1 MLKFDK
7 KITSKKNSDQYYK
20 ADKLWLSQ
28 AFTQGLCIHLQTWHF
43 RRSLEIMVKKTLS
56 SSAPIQKILNYLELD
71 EDTIKKYDFSFF
83 INAYICS
90 H

>member
-1 MLKFDK
+1 
-7 KITSKKNSDQYYK
+7 
-20 ADKLWLSQ
+20 
-28 AFTQGLCIHLQTWHF
+28 
-43 RRSLEIMVKKTLS
+43 MVKKTLS